1 MEAYNILNTIKPKFL
16 ISKFPYNLVN
26 SEKIILTR
34 KKISIMVKR
43 LKQVEGGRV
52 KEDLRIVLYG

>member
-26 SEKIILTR
+26 PEKIILTR